1 MNLYPVPILH
11 ITIIDMLL
19 NREGFLGCMMCH
31 IHIYRMI
38 LFVGVRQRGGSMLS
52 PTTTTIVN
60 RVPQSNNAARN
71 VRPAIRPQA
80 TTNPVY
86 AQQLSSSGGASQ
98 NSQGRNLVSWVM

>member
-1 MNLYPVPILH
+1 
-11 ITIIDMLL
+11 MLL
-19 NREGFLGCMMCH
+19 IREDILCYCMMCH

-86 AQQLSSSGGASQ
+86 AQQLSNSGGASQ